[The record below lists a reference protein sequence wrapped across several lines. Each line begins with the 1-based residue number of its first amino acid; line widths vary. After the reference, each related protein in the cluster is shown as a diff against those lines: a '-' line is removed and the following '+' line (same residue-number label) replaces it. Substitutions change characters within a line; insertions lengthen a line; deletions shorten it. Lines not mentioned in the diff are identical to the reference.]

1 MHDAENF
8 YQTWPATMNKMKARA
23 PETARAFGQ
32 LFQTI
37 MKEGQLSVREKE
49 LIALGIAVTM
59 RCEPCIY
66 AHVEKCIKA
75 GASPEQVIEAAGV
88 GVMMQG
94 GPAYTYLPVVVAA
107 IEQLEA
113 GSNTQPVA

>member
-1 MHDAENF
+1 MMHDADTF
-8 YQTWPATMNKMKARA
+8 YSTWPGTMNTMKARS

-32 LFQTI
+32 FFQAI

-75 GASPEQVIEAAGV
+75 GANSEQIIEAAGV

-94 GPAYTYLPVVVAA
+94 GPAYTYVPVVVAA
-107 IEQLEA
+107 IEHFERGA
-113 GSNTQPVA
+113 SN